1 MSRIRRGDKI
11 LFALILILGSF
22 TGLQWWKHSHV
33 VDYQQ
38 GQLQALI
45 TVNGKEYETVPLTGD
60 ERIID
65 IKTKFGHN
73 TLKVYDYGIQM
84 IYSDAPKRIA
94 LDMGFISEPYQQ
106 IICVPTRVVV
116 EVLVP
121 EHEQRET
128 ELDAVVG

>member
-1 MSRIRRGDKI
+1 MSRIRRGDMI
-11 LFALILILGSF
+11 LFAIILILGSL

-33 VDYQQ
+33 EYQQ

-45 TVNGKEYETVPLTGD
+45 TVNGKEYETVPLNGD
-60 ERIID
+60 ERLID

-121 EHEQRET
+121 EQERNES
-128 ELDAVVG
+128 ELDAVVS

>member
-1 MSRIRRGDKI
+1 
-11 LFALILILGSF
+11 LFAIILILGSL

-33 VDYQQ
+33 EYQQ

-45 TVNGKEYETVPLTGD
+45 TVNGKEYETVPLNGD

-121 EHEQRET
+121 EQERNES
-128 ELDAVVG
+128 ELDAVVS

>member
-1 MSRIRRGDKI
+1 MSRIRRGDMI

-22 TGLQWWKHSHV
+22 TGMQWWKHSHA
-33 VDYQQ
+33 DYQQ
-38 GQLQALI
+38 GELKALI
-45 TVNGKEYETVPLTGD
+45 TVNGKEYETVPLTAD

-73 TLKVYDYGIQM
+73 TLKVYNYGVQM

-106 IICVPTRVVV
+106 IICVPTRVMV

-121 EHEQRET
+121 DREQRET
-128 ELDAVVG
+128 ELDAVVS

>member
-1 MSRIRRGDKI
+1 MSRVKRGDII
-11 LFALILILGSF
+11 LLAIILIIGSV
-22 TGLQWWKHSHV
+22 TALQWWIHKGV
-33 VDYQQ
+33 AYEQ
-38 GQLQALI
+38 GQLRALI
-45 TVNGKEYETVPLTGD
+45 TVNGKEYETVPLIGD

-65 IKTKFGHN
+65 IQTKFGHN

-84 IYSDAPKRIA
+84 IYSDAPKSIA
-94 LDMGFISEPYQQ
+94 LDMGFISRPYQQ

-121 EHEQRET
+121 EHEQSET

>member
-1 MSRIRRGDKI
+1 MSRIRRGDMI
-11 LFALILILGSF
+11 LFAIILILVSF

-33 VDYQQ
+33 EYQQ

-45 TVNGKEYETVPLTGD
+45 TVNGKEYETVPLNGD

-121 EHEQRET
+121 EHERNES
-128 ELDAVVG
+128 ELDAVVS